1 MSDLHLYGLD
11 KTSDLWDT
19 TLRSKERKMEMPFV
33 YNVRTN
39 LSLVDFEVIADDENE
54 ALHTAE
60 VILNQLVVRDVQQ
73 GREVV

>member
-1 MSDLHLYGLD
+1 
-11 KTSDLWDT
+11 
-19 TLRSKERKMEMPFV
+19 MPYV

-39 LSLVDFEVIADDENE
+39 LSLVDFEVVAETEDD

-60 VILNQLVVRDVQQ
+60 VIINQLVVRDVQQ

>member
-1 MSDLHLYGLD
+1 
-11 KTSDLWDT
+11 
-19 TLRSKERKMEMPFV
+19 MPYV

-39 LSLVDFEVIADDENE
+39 LSLVDFEVVAETEDD

-60 VILNQLVVRDVQQ
+60 VIINQLVVRDAQQ

>member
-1 MSDLHLYGLD
+1 
-11 KTSDLWDT
+11 
-19 TLRSKERKMEMPFV
+19 MPYV

-39 LSLVDFEVIADDENE
+39 LSLVDFEVIAEDEDE

>member
-1 MSDLHLYGLD
+1 
-11 KTSDLWDT
+11 
-19 TLRSKERKMEMPFV
+19 MPYV

-39 LSLVDFEVIADDENE
+39 LSLVEFEVIADNE
-54 ALHTAE
+54 DDALHTAD

>member
-1 MSDLHLYGLD
+1 MSDPCSIIG
-11 KTSDLWDT
+11 T
-19 TLRSKERKMEMPFV
+19 RKKGSMEMPYV